1 LCKARRGV
9 ILDIS
14 QGQNDVS
21 EGEFFDENPGA
32 FQLDKT
38 Y

>member
-1 LCKARRGV
+1 M
-9 ILDIS
+9 LDIS

-32 FQLDKT
+32 LQIDKI